1 MKPCKLCWFLVVLLL
16 VAVAGIGYKFT
27 VGEVKPSADGRSAVQ
42 LGKNERNAV
51 LLEMRAWLQNTQT
64 ILAAASGNDFAAVAK
79 AARASGM
86 AAEAGTPG
94 SLLMKIPVG
103 MKRLGFGTR
112 QKFDEIAADAE
123 KMKDSQH
130 TLRQLAAAMD
140 GCVACHAD
148 YRLEEAGQ

>member
-1 MKPCKLCWFLVVLLL
+1 
-16 VAVAGIGYKFT
+16 
-27 VGEVKPSADGRSAVQ
+27 
-42 LGKNERNAV
+42 
-51 LLEMRAWLQNTQT
+51 
-64 ILAAASGNDFAAVAK
+64 
-79 AARASGM
+79 M